1 MEVYIYISL
10 FIVGLCFGSF
20 FNVVGLRLSAGQ
32 SIHKP
37 RSHCPKC
44 GHVLSWYELIPV
56 FSYIYLGGKCRT
68 CKSHISPKY
77 LIFELLTGILFM
89 LSYAVFGYSGELLVS
104 LFFVSLF
111 IIICVSDLEYMLIED
126 SVIIF
131 FLVSII
137 ILRLIFKMPEDFI
150 TFNFHPYLETLIGG
164 IFGFGLLFSIA
175 IIGKKIYKQDAMGGG
190 DIKLYGI
197 IGLVLGFKLTFMSLF
212 LASIIG
218 SIIGLSLTLLRIIQ
232 KGTPIPFGPFI
243 AVGSLIA
250 YFIGPDLINWYLNLL
265 FNM

>member
-10 FIVGLCFGSF
+10 FILGLCFGSF
-20 FNVVGLRLSAGQ
+20 YNVVGLRLSAGQ

-150 TFNFHPYLETLIGG
+150 TFNLHPYLETLISG

-243 AVGSLIA
+243 AVGSLIT

>member
-1 MEVYIYISL
+1 MEVFIYICL
-10 FIVGLCFGSF
+10 FVFGLCFGSF
-20 FNVVGLRLSAGQ
+20 YNVVGLRLSAGE
-32 SIHKP
+32 SLHKP

-44 GHVLSWYELIPV
+44 GHELSWYELIPV
-56 FSYIYLGGKCRT
+56 FSYIFLGGKCRN

-89 LSYAVFGYSGELLVS
+89 LSYFVFGYSGELLVS
-104 LFFVSLF
+104 VFFVSLF
-111 IIICVSDLEYMLIED
+111 VIICVSDLEYMLIED

-131 FLVSII
+131 FLISII
-137 ILRLIFKMPEDFI
+137 ILRLIFKIPEDFI
-150 TFNFHPYLETLIGG
+150 TFNLHPYLETLIGG

-197 IGLVLGFKLTFMSLF
+197 IGLVLGLKLTLMSLF

-218 SIIGLSLTLLRIIQ
+218 TIIGLSLSLFKII
-232 KGTPIPFGPFI
+232 KKNSPIPFGPFI
-243 AVGSLIA
+243 AIGSLIT
-250 YFIGPDLINWYLNLL
+250 YFFGPDIIDWYFNILLN
-265 FNM
+265 M